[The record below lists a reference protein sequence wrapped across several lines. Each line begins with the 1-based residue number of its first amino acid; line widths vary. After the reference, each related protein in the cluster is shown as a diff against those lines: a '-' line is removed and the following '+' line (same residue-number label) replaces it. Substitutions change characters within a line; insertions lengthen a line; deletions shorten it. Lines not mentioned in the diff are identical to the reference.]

1 MTEDNE
7 LRYVVGAIY
16 DAALNPTLWPSVL
29 ARIAAFVGGPSRALS
44 ARELMWL
51 LVNTDE
57 HVGHD
62 VKYAHSETCGKFDL
76 LATLPLFDAGQI
88 LGSQVLGSQVAGS
101 QVLGSQGMGSQG
113 ASLQN
118 MDLQPTGVAELK
130 RYDRRCDGHVQ
141 QAPSPAWG
149 DVGTAVV
156 EKSENGCPSVPT
168 GNEMHRRMILVA
180 PHARRAIL
188 IGRAIG
194 RKADEAAIFADILDS
209 LTAGFFLIDAA
220 GRIVHANSAG
230 REILGADDFL
240 RTIDGRLVVR
250 DKKVNQTLQRIFAG
264 KDEPETDGEIGSK
277 GVALPLVARDGEY
290 HIAHVLPLGSHAPY
304 AADAP
309 GAAAA
314 MFVSKATLETP
325 SSAEVIRDAY
335 QLTRT
340 ELRVLLAIVN
350 VGGIREIATT
360 IGIADCT
367 VKTHVRRLLEKTGAD
382 RQTDLIKLVAGFFT
396 PLVA

>member
-7 LRYVVGAIY
+7 LRHVVGAIY
-16 DAALNPTLWPSVL
+16 DAALNPTLWPGVL
-29 ARIAAFVGGPSRALS
+29 ARIAAFVGGSSRALS
-44 ARELMWL
+44 ARDLMWL

-62 VKYAHSETCGKFDL
+62 VKYVHSETCGKFDL
-76 LATLPLFDAGQI
+76 LATLPLEAG
-88 LGSQVLGSQVAGS
+88 LVAGS
-101 QVLGSQGMGSQG
+101 QGVR
-113 ASLQN
+113 LQD
-118 MDLQPTGVAELK
+118 MDLQDTGVAELM
-130 RYDRRCDGHVQ
+130 RPERRCEGHVRK
-141 QAPSPAWG
+141 ARSPAWN
-149 DVGTAVV
+149 DVGSAVV
-156 EKSENGCPSVPT
+156 ENSENGCPSVPAD
-168 GNEMHRRMILVA
+168 NEMHRRMILVA

-220 GRIVHANSAG
+220 GRIVHANAAG
-230 REILGADDFL
+230 REILGVDDFL
-240 RTIDGRLVVR
+240 RSIDGRLVVR

-264 KDEPETDGEIGSK
+264 KDEPETDGEIGGK
-277 GVALPLVARDGEY
+277 GIALPLVARDGEY
-290 HIAHVLPLGSHAPY
+290 HIAHVLPLGPRARY

-360 IGIADCT
+360 LGIADCT